1 MKKPLPIV
9 VIIFLFCGNL
19 FAQNHCKG
27 VVKDTEGKPL
37 EFVAVMLTNYA
48 DSTQFIGTA
57 TDTDGKFEF
66 NNFNYSSYFLTASV
80 LGYTNSSTAVI
91 TNGQLDT
98 LTIVL
103 AQSTTTVNEFTF
115 ESRQNK
121 IAMEPGKVIMNV
133 ENSTMASGNNA
144 LDLLRRMPG
153 VFVDNDGNISV
164 RGKSGVNVY
173 IDGRPTYLTGS
184 QLKNFLKSLIATNI
198 SKIEVITQPGA
209 NYDAE
214 GNAGIINIILIK
226 KMALGFN
233 GNIDGWYVQGFYP
246 KGGGSFSFNYGKGKW
261 NVFGSY
267 SYSHEHDYILPQA
280 TRLIDSVQYNQNY
293 WGQPIENS
301 HNVKFNMDYDI
312 NKKWVFGTG
321 ITFNAGHSNWKGATK
336 ASFTNLTTGFTDS
349 LQIVHDSTSWTDYS
363 ATLNFNTLWKIDSL
377 GQKFSINAD
386 VGTYLEFV
394 QGNYIYNF
402 YDQWGGILRT
412 APDRNYGQQPALY
425 LVSGKVDYENPNL
438 FKKIQ
443 LKTGVK
449 SSYVTNEAKVQYRTF
464 DAGNNQIP
472 IPEMSNHFLYE
483 ENINAIYLSL
493 KYNLKKW
500 SFSAGLRGEH
510 TNTTG
515 RQLTTGQT
523 NRQNYF
529 SFFPSAGIAWN
540 PSDNHSINLIYSR
553 RIDRPEYSELNPFI
567 YTLDNYSSY
576 QGNPS
581 LLPQFSNN
589 LELSYTMFQVFTLTT
604 SYTQINNN
612 ITDIFRVDSLNPQ
625 RLIYTNTNLGETHN
639 FSAGGTLM
647 MPIGKWCYFI
657 VNGSA
662 IYNSVVDQTLQINR
676 QGWFGMFSG
685 YFEFSLPAKFT
696 IELNGYA
703 MTQQPAGQQLVL
715 PMGEIGLGVSKKL
728 FKEQLILK
736 LGVSDMFRT
745 SQYRTTTTIE
755 TGETFNSSFWWDS
768 RRLTFSASFKFGR
781 AIKEAKQKDK
791 EDLFDRVGGGR

>member
-1 MKKPLPIV
+1 
-9 VIIFLFCGNL
+9 
-19 FAQNHCKG
+19 
-27 VVKDTEGKPL
+27 
-37 EFVAVMLTNYA
+37 
-48 DSTQFIGTA
+48 
-57 TDTDGKFEF
+57 
-66 NNFNYSSYFLTASV
+66 
-80 LGYTNSSTAVI
+80 
-91 TNGQLDT
+91 
-98 LTIVL
+98 
-103 AQSTTTVNEFTF
+103 
-115 ESRQNK
+115 
-121 IAMEPGKVIMNV
+121 
-133 ENSTMASGNNA
+133 
-144 LDLLRRMPG
+144 
-153 VFVDNDGNISV
+153 
-164 RGKSGVNVY
+164 
-173 IDGRPTYLTGS
+173 
-184 QLKNFLKSLIATNI
+184 
-198 SKIEVITQPGA
+198 
-209 NYDAE
+209 
-214 GNAGIINIILIK
+214 
-226 KMALGFN
+226 
-233 GNIDGWYVQGFYP
+233 
-246 KGGGSFSFNYGKGKW
+246 
-261 NVFGSY
+261 
-267 SYSHEHDYILPQA
+267 
-280 TRLIDSVQYNQNY
+280 
-293 WGQPIENS
+293 
-301 HNVKFNMDYDI
+301 
-312 NKKWVFGTG
+312 
-321 ITFNAGHSNWKGATK
+321 
-336 ASFTNLTTGFTDS
+336 
-349 LQIVHDSTSWTDYS
+349 
-363 ATLNFNTLWKIDSL
+363 
-377 GQKFSINAD
+377 
-386 VGTYLEFV
+386 
-394 QGNYIYNF
+394 
-402 YDQWGGILRT
+402 
-412 APDRNYGQQPALY
+412 
-425 LVSGKVDYENPNL
+425 
-438 FKKIQ
+438 
-443 LKTGVK
+443 
-449 SSYVTNEAKVQYRTF
+449 
-464 DAGNNQIP
+464 
-472 IPEMSNHFLYE
+472 MSNHFLYE